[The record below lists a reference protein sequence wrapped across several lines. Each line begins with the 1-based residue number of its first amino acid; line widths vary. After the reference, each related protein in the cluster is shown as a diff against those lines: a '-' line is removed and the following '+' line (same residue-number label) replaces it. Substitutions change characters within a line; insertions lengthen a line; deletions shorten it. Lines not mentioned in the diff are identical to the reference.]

1 MVKYYVVK
9 VKRKNA
15 EYEESVCIVK
25 GTNKKEVKERYLK
38 WYQKQL
44 ASFKLILLDMPKKC
58 EIFVTDIR
66 KCFNEFATEDDIFYI
81 Y

>member
-25 GTNKKEVKERYLK
+25 GTNKKEVKK
-38 WYQKQL
+38 
-44 ASFKLILLDMPKKC
+44 D
-58 EIFVTDIR
+58 T
-66 KCFNEFATEDDIFYI
+66 
-81 Y
+81 